1 MQEKKKKLRKAHNYS
16 AVSFSVFCS
25 TNVIKQLALGL
36 HKVAHGII
44 KGEATYPPLFL
55 KFNDMISLLNSL
67 CSDDSSVGMF
77 FYIFLV

>member
-1 MQEKKKKLRKAHNYS
+1 MQEKKKLRKAHYYS
-16 AVSFSVFCS
+16 DVFFSVFCS

-36 HKVAHGII
+36 HKVTHGII
-44 KGEATYPPLFL
+44 KGEATYPPLFS

-67 CSDDSSVGMF
+67 CSDDSSVKMF